1 MIKKSLNFFEN
12 QINEKKQKNK
22 VITDISIFTIKEL
35 FVHFL
40 CALFV
45 QFLCL
50 RDSFQNFSQLKGF
63 SPVEIKCLGR
73 ISTLLRKNSSIGK
86 FHTFNFQLRR

>member
-50 RDSFQNFSQLKGF
+50 RDSFQNFSQLKRILSSGNKMF
-63 SPVEIKCLGR
+63 RADINFIKEKQFNWK
-73 ISTLLRKNSSIGK
+73 ISYI
-86 FHTFNFQLRR
+86 

>member
-22 VITDISIFTIKEL
+22 VITDISIFTVKEL

-40 CALFV
+40 
-45 QFLCL
+45 
-50 RDSFQNFSQLKGF
+50 
-63 SPVEIKCLGR
+63 
-73 ISTLLRKNSSIGK
+73 
-86 FHTFNFQLRR
+86 